1 MDPLYLRKLRIDR
14 QLESQ
19 QLKNLKSQAENTQNT
34 TNQKTSNLQNTSTE
48 NVNQNQ
54 PQKELTNLNS
64 QTERLMKDMRDEI
77 LTPKQMKM
85 NYLASMER
93 SNYVKKMMNLPRT
106 LPELL
111 IQLQNFNNYIIKS
124 YNY

>member
-14 QLESQ
+14 QLENQ

-34 TNQKTSNLQNTSTE
+34 TNQKTSNIQNTSTE

-64 QTERLMKDMRDEI
+64 QTERLMKAMRDEI

-85 NYLASMER
+85 NYLAAKE
-93 SNYVKKMMNLPRT
+93 
-106 LPELL
+106 
-111 IQLQNFNNYIIKS
+111 
-124 YNY
+124 